1 MIAPG
6 NRRVP
11 WFSHVGPAAPPRM
24 GRWARTR
31 RAVAVTMAY
40 TAGEPTLSMILA
52 LATSIEGV
60 AAFGVLL
67 VVLQHRSSSASA
79 AQHGITKHEWLYV
92 ALVALGIV
100 LIGILLAG
108 ALSYRLITFLRG
120 EPVGAIRSWLLA
132 LRSIFR
138 LSSLYLGR
146 WIIAL
151 TTRPLRRNRAAG
163 GLSRILGRR
172 RGQRWRLRGGL
183 SLALTTAEGLSGR
196 QRRARSYDL
205 LVKAPGSTSVIDPPT
220 TTALFLVALLLG
232 GATAF
237 AWNASQFLGLVV
249 GLVGLL
255 LAVNSLVLLSTI
267 VSTALY
273 IYLTNDAATLGFQT
287 DDLKAI
293 ITPPPRRRSRRRR

>member
-31 RAVAVTMAY
+31 RAIGVTMAY

-79 AQHGITKHEWLYV
+79 AQHGITRHEWLYV
-92 ALVALGIV
+92 LLVAVGI
-100 LIGILLAG
+100 LFIGVLLAG
-108 ALSYRLITFLRG
+108 ALSFRLITFLRG

-132 LRSIFR
+132 VRSIFR
-138 LSSLYLGR
+138 LGSVYLGR

-163 GLSRILGRR
+163 GLSRLVGRR
-172 RGQRWRLRGGL
+172 RGQRLRLRGGL
-183 SLALTTAEGLSGR
+183 GLALTTAEGLSGR
-196 QRRARSYDL
+196 QRRARSYEL
-205 LVKAPGSTSVIDPPT
+205 VVKAPGSTSIVDPPT
-220 TTALFLVALLLG
+220 TVALVVVSLLLAG
-232 GATAF
+232 SVAV
-237 AWNASQFLGLVV
+237 AWNASKFLGLVV

-255 LAVNSLVLLSTI
+255 LAVNSLVLLSTV

-273 IYLTNDAATLGFQT
+273 IYLTNDAATLGFQA

-293 ITPPPRRRSRRRR
+293 ISPPPSRRSRRRR

>member
-6 NRRVP
+6 GRRVP
-11 WFSHVGPAAPPRM
+11 WFSHAGPAAPPRM

-31 RAVAVTMAY
+31 RAIAATMAY

-52 LATSIEGV
+52 LATCIEGV

-79 AQHGITKHEWLYV
+79 ARQGITRHEWLYV
-92 ALVALGIV
+92 SLVAVGIL

-108 ALSYRLITFLRG
+108 ALSIRLITFLRG
-120 EPVGAIRSWLLA
+120 EPVGAARSWLLA

-138 LSSLYLGR
+138 LGWLYLGR
-146 WIIAL
+146 WTIAL

-163 GLSRILGRR
+163 GLSWLFGRR
-172 RGQRWRLRGGL
+172 RGQRVRLRGGL
-183 SLALTTAEGLSGR
+183 SLALATAEGLSGR

-205 LVKAPGSTSVIDPPT
+205 LVRAPGSASVIDPPT
-220 TTALFLVALLLG
+220 ATALVIAALLLG
-232 GATAF
+232 GSTAV
-237 AWNASQFLGLVV
+237 AWNASRFLGLVV

-293 ITPPPRRRSRRRR
+293 ISPPPRRRSRRRR